1 MITMKELEE
10 RVAAKGEMTA
20 AELDKLLHSC
30 PEWVEREQKR
40 EAELAEKRRLGAIEE
55 APLLADL
62 RRVGYA
68 AQSVWDF
75 VNSSQS
81 YPQAIPVLLEHMHR
95 PYSLRIHEGILRS
108 LAVVEA
114 RGEPA
119 ATLVFDALKAAT
131 GKHRDIRW
139 AMANA
144 LAMIAD
150 DRHGEALI
158 QLSGDPDYADV
169 SRTLKVA
176 GVKAAKRRPST

>member
-1 MITMKELEE
+1 MKELEE

-20 AELDKLLHSC
+20 AELDKLLRSC
-30 PEWVEREQKR
+30 PEWVDRERKR
-40 EAELAEKRRLGAIEE
+40 EAEMAEKRRLGAIEE

-68 AQSVWDF
+68 ATSVWDF
-75 VNSSQS
+75 VNTSQS
-81 YPQAIPVLLEHMHR
+81 YPQAVPVLLEHMSR
-95 PYSLRIHEGILRS
+95 PYSLRVREGILRA

-119 ATLVFDALKAAT
+119 ATLVLDALKAAQ
-131 GKHRDIRW
+131 GAHRDIRW

-150 DRHGEALI
+150 SRHGAELI
-158 QLSGDPDYADV
+158 QMSESPEYADV
-169 SRTLKVA
+169 GRTLKVA
-176 GVKAAKRRPST
+176 GVKALKRRLRES